1 MTLVLTDYCMCK
13 TNALWF
19 SPEAAQRKVQE
30 KKKKKQTQRKQKK
43 EKTHTILLYKLKMAS
58 FTETIVLWV
67 QKSAPH
73 THTKV

>member
-19 SPEAAQRKVQE
+19 SPEAAQRKIQE
-30 KKKKKQTQRKQKK
+30 KKQTTQRKQKK

-58 FTETIVLWV
+58 FMETIVLWV
-67 QKSAPH
+67 QKSAPP
-73 THTKV
+73 THKKV